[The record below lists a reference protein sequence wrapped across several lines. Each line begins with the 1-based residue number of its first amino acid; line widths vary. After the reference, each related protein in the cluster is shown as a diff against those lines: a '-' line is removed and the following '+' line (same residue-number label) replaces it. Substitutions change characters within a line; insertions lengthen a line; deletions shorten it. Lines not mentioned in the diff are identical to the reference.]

1 MAGLHYLLSEFYGFL
16 LSLLNNLPKFVREN
30 ISALVELFLR
40 SIVFSEVRVFI
51 GEVIEALDVVV
62 KDRLLSIMSVEIL
75 KEVLGC
81 GSNPDVSLLT
91 LHADV
96 SEDKLHLF
104 LVILR
109 KVLPKLDNDGFEVI
123 VDVVS
128 LSDNDRSSKR

>member
-109 KVLPKLDNDGFEVI
+109 KVLPQLDNDGFEVI

-128 LSDNDRSSKR
+128 LSDNDWSSKR

>member
-81 GSNPDVSLLT
+81 GSNSDVSLLA

-104 LVILR
+104 LVILG
-109 KVLPKLDNDGFEVI
+109 KVLPQLDNDGFEVI